1 MMQTICGM
9 SRRSAAI
16 GAILTH
22 GMATNSLRLICMTKV
37 LQCDAQARGGGGRR
51 VADDTGHRA
60 RLERRDR
67 MGHNVA
73 VSGRRRLSSQSS
85 ACALIPTDDDCQP
98 DGEQSFTSASAA
110 GLSLRGY
117 PGSMFVT

>member
-67 MGHNVA
+67 MGHIRPEATVESVVGVRA
-73 VSGRRRLSSQSS
+73 H
-85 ACALIPTDDDCQP
+85 P
-98 DGEQSFTSASAA
+98 D
-110 GLSLRGY
+110 R
-117 PGSMFVT
+117 